1 MTPNPHSAG
10 PRAFRGPAQDPD
22 CSVVIV
28 NYHSEALLRVC
39 LESLPS
45 SAGPIS
51 LEVIVVDNSGTA
63 RHSGALDALPEARL
77 IDAGGNVGFARA

>member
-1 MTPNPHSAG
+1 MTLGSQVAG
-10 PRAFRGPAQDPD
+10 PRPSRGPAPDPD

-28 NYHSEALLRVC
+28 NYHSEELLRHC

-45 SAGPIS
+45 SADPVS

-63 RHSGALDALPEARL
+63 RPSGALDAFP
-77 IDAGGNVGFARA
+77 